1 MDHYKALGLS
11 RSASKEEIKQAF
23 RKLAMQYHPDKH
35 SHSPKPVRDNAT
47 LRFKLVSEAYEVL
60 IDDRKRADYNLRSYN
75 NNNNNY
81 NYNNNNNGRRSNPS
95 YGYGYDYR
103 SGPKSRYSFYRG
115 YYYDGFLTPRSIL
128 LNLAFTGVVLGG
140 IVIIESSRDAL
151 WKLQNP
157 GKSFEDAVGSIEK
170 AKAAKDKV

>member
-1 MDHYKALGLS
+1 MDHYKALGLN
-11 RSASKEEIKQAF
+11 RSASKDEIKQAF

-35 SHSPKPVRDNAT
+35 SHSPKPVRDSVT

-75 NNNNNY
+75 NNNNYNY
-81 NYNNNNNGRRSNPS
+81 NNNNNNGRRSNPG

-103 SGPKSRYSFYRG
+103 SGPKSRYSSYRG
-115 YYYDGFLTPRSIL
+115 YNSGFLTPRSIL
-128 LNLAFTGVVLGG
+128 LNLAFIGVVLGG

-157 GKSFEDAVGSIEK
+157 GKSFEDAVESIEK

>member
-1 MDHYKALGLS
+1 MDHYKALGLN

-35 SHSPKPVRDNAT
+35 SHSPKSVRDSAT
-47 LRFKLVSEAYEVL
+47 LRFKLVSEAYDVL
-60 IDDRKRADYNLRSYN
+60 SDDRKRADYNLRSYN
-75 NNNNNY
+75 NNNNYYY
-81 NYNNNNNGRRSNPS
+81 NYNNNNGRRSNPS

-103 SGPKSRYSFYRG
+103 SGPKSS
-115 YYYDGFLTPRSIL
+115 
-128 LNLAFTGVVLGG
+128 VVLGG

-157 GKSFEDAVGSIEK
+157 GKSFEDAVESIEK

>member
-1 MDHYKALGLS
+1 MDHYKALGLN

-35 SHSPKPVRDNAT
+35 SHSPKSVRDNAT
-47 LRFKLVSEAYEVL
+47 LRFKLVSEAYEAL
-60 IDDRKRADYNLRSYN
+60 IDNRKRADYNLRSYN
-75 NNNNNY
+75 NNYYNNNNY
-81 NYNNNNNGRRSNPS
+81 NNNGRRSNPS
-95 YGYGYDYR
+95 YGYGYNYR
-103 SGPKSRYSFYRG
+103 SGPKSRYSSYRG

-157 GKSFEDAVGSIEK
+157 GKSFEDAVESIEK
-170 AKAAKDKV
+170 AKEAKDKV